1 MRILI
6 SEVTRSAGDALSVR
20 ERSFDDGFVSIGRST
35 DQLLQVNDP
44 RMQLQHAQ
52 IRASGNGFTLSCQP
66 PAQATVN
73 NETVRN
79 ARLAPGDVVLL
90 GALRITVGESA
101 VPGELRLTVEHS
113 ATEPQRETESAAPT
127 LTLAAAGWRK
137 RPWAWGLFLVALL
150 CALVLPWA
158 AGWPSDA
165 NWSSGP
171 LHAAH
176 SSLEQDCKA
185 CHVKPFERVRNE
197 TCLDCHAANLH
208 RHLPAD
214 HPAAA
219 SFEEARCTDCHVEH
233 DEPSHLVQRDSRTC
247 TDCHAEPMKHGARE
261 GAQPV
266 TDFARQH
273 PPFRINAVAV
283 ETPPSG
289 LKFTHA
295 AHLDPKGIKAPQ
307 GDVVMKCADCHV
319 PDAGAAGFA
328 PVKME
333 AHCSSCHRLDFDPA
347 EPERAVPHG
356 DPAEALRVIVGHY
369 SARYLGGYVDPKAD
383 ADKVA
388 LPPGID
394 IAPAERARLLGQ
406 ARERALRVATD
417 LFERRACVDCHEVRR
432 EGTAAEPVWKVTRVK
447 LPDIWMPQAIF
458 DHAAHGTSLTPCSTC
473 HAAETSKTASD
484 VLMPGIE
491 TCRDCH
497 GGERGEA
504 APANAG
510 TRPPRA
516 PLPGAQ
522 GTTTAST
529 ARIPSACIDCHGFHG
544 PEQPLWRSPVVKSAL
559 ARLPEQR

>member
-1 MRILI
+1 
-6 SEVTRSAGDALSVR
+6 
-20 ERSFDDGFVSIGRST
+20 
-35 DQLLQVNDP
+35 
-44 RMQLQHAQ
+44 
-52 IRASGNGFTLSCQP
+52 
-66 PAQATVN
+66 
-73 NETVRN
+73 
-79 ARLAPGDVVLL
+79 
-90 GALRITVGESA
+90 
-101 VPGELRLTVEHS
+101 
-113 ATEPQRETESAAPT
+113 
-127 LTLAAAGWRK
+127 
-137 RPWAWGLFLVALL
+137 VALL

-185 CHVKPFERVRNE
+185 CHAKPFERVRNE

-266 TDFARQH
+266 TDFALQH

-347 EPERAVPHG
+347 EPGTPTILKR
-356 DPAEALRVIVGHY
+356 
-369 SARYLGGYVDPKAD
+369 GG
-383 ADKVA
+383 
-388 LPPGID
+388 
-394 IAPAERARLLGQ
+394 Q
-406 ARERALRVATD
+406 RVATLVMYLND
-417 LFERRACVDCHEVRR
+417 PAQGG
-432 EGTAAEPVWKVTRVK
+432 GTTF
-447 LPDIWMPQAIF
+447 PDIGLEVAPQKGNAVF
-458 DHAAHGTSLTPCSTC
+458 FSYDRPHPSTR
-473 HAAETSKTASD
+473 T
-484 VLMPGIE
+484 L
-491 TCRDCH
+491 H
-497 GGERGEA
+497 GGAPVLAGEKWVA
-504 APANAG
+504 
-510 TRPPRA
+510 TKWLR
-516 PLPGAQ
+516 
-522 GTTTAST
+522 
-529 ARIPSACIDCHGFHG
+529 
-544 PEQPLWRSPVVKSAL
+544 
-559 ARLPEQR
+559 QREFN

>member
-6 SEVTRSAGDALSVR
+6 RQVTRGAGDAVSVR
-20 ERSFDDGFVSIGRST
+20 ERAFEDGLVSIGRAT
-35 DQLLQVNDP
+35 DQSLQVNDP

-52 IRASGNGFTLSCQP
+52 VRASGAGFMLTCQP

-73 NETVRN
+73 DEVVRS
-79 ARLAPGDVVLL
+79 ARLVPGDVVLL
-90 GALRITVGESA
+90 GALRIRVGEPA
-101 VPGELRLTVEHS
+101 APGELLLTVEQ
-113 ATEPQRETESAAPT
+113 AAAETPPEAEPAAPV

-137 RPWAWGLFLVALL
+137 RPWAWGLFLASLLGAL
-150 CALVLPWA
+150 ALPWA

-171 LHAAH
+171 LHSAH
-176 SSLEQDCKA
+176 ASLEQDCKA
-185 CHVKPFERVRNE
+185 CHAKPFERVRNGA
-197 TCLDCHAANLH
+197 CLDCHAENLH

-219 SFEEARCTDCHVEH
+219 SFEAARCTDCHVEH

-273 PPFRINAVAV
+273 PPFRITAVAV

-295 AHLDPKGIKAPQ
+295 AHLDPKGIKAPD
-307 GDVVMKCADCHV
+307 GKVVMGCADCHA
-319 PDAGAAGFA
+319 PDAGGAGFA

-333 AHCSSCHRLDFDPA
+333 THCASCHRLDFDPA

-356 DPAEALRVIVGHY
+356 DPAEALRTIVGHY
-369 SARYLGGYVDPKAD
+369 SARYLGGYADPKA
-383 ADKVA
+383 ATDKVA

-394 IAPAERARLLGQ
+394 VAPAARARLLGQ
-406 ARERALRVATD
+406 ARERALQVAGD
-417 LFERRACVDCHEVRR
+417 LFERRACADCHEVRR
-432 EGTAAEPVWKVTRVK
+432 EGTAAEPVWKVTRVA
-447 LPDIWMPQAIF
+447 LRDAWMPHARF
-458 DHAAHGTSLTPCSTC
+458 DHAKHGTSLTPCSTC
-473 HAAETSKTASD
+473 HAAEKSKQAD
-484 VLMPGIE
+484 DLLMPTIA

-497 GGERGEA
+497 GGEDGGA
-504 APANAG
+504 AP
-510 TRPPRA
+510 
-516 PLPGAQ
+516 
-522 GTTTAST
+522 
-529 ARIPSACIDCHGFHG
+529 ARIPSACIDCHGFHA
-544 PEQPLWRSPVVKSAL
+544 PEQPLWKSPALKSAL
-559 ARLPEQR
+559 ARLPERP